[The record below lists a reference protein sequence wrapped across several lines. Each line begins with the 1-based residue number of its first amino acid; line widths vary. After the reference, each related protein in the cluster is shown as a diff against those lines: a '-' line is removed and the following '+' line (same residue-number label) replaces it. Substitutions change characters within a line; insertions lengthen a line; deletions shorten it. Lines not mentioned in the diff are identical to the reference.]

1 MTRSLT
7 CAAVMLALTT
17 ALLASNSSPQQRAM
31 TDATDAWTRGEY
43 IAALNG
49 YIKLLNDAGGEAF
62 HDAIALQ
69 TGELHRSI
77 ELTRDGRNP
86 RFSPDA
92 RHLSYETGLE
102 VSRRT
107 KIVRNDD
114 TLTPV
119 ADLSG
124 ISATFSPAGN
134 AVAYLKIVETPELL
148 AAVKV
153 VDAAP
158 LAGQNRNALIQ
169 ALTYQVLRSSAIV
182 IRDLATQQER
192 ELAAPGLMKTALT
205 YGADGRTLYFL
216 GGVEGD
222 AARNDI
228 YSIAEGGQPTRL
240 GDADGLKGTPIV
252 ADGAVLYAVSG
263 QNPFRPPQPPG
274 GGGRGGGA
282 GAPAQGRGPVI
293 GVIDLA
299 TNKTRAIE
307 GAAPTLS
314 ADSKSL
320 AYIGRSGA
328 DYQLLA
334 GPVLGQH
341 AVVKKTSERLDA
353 PALSPDGSRVAYQA
367 MARDDWEVFI
377 AQRDG
382 SNESRL
388 TRDNQHDVLPRF
400 IASDRLVVVVGE
412 ARHRRS
418 FLYNLGTGERVRLFH
433 NNTVRTIAP
442 EYQWAVSADGTRML
456 VGAERDGDT
465 VSPERGVY
473 LLRLDQKISKP
484 ELLKRLSDN
493 LASETALHASAKK
506 SFGAIA
512 ADVKNV
518 LDPVSVARIYGYEK
532 ALFDF
537 DSKHISRP
545 GNKRAAEYL
554 FEDVQVLRIRT

>member
-69 TGELHRSI
+69 TGELYRSI

-134 AVAYLKIVETPELL
+134 AVAYLKIVETPDLL

-240 GDADGLKGTPIV
+240 GDAEGLKGTPIV

-274 GGGRGGGA
+274 GGGRGGGGA

-307 GAAPTLS
+307 GAAP
-314 ADSKSL
+314 
-320 AYIGRSGA
+320 
-328 DYQLLA
+328 
-334 GPVLGQH
+334 
-341 AVVKKTSERLDA
+341 DA
-353 PALSPDGSRVAYQA
+353 
-367 MARDDWEVFI
+367 
-377 AQRDG
+377 
-382 SNESRL
+382 
-388 TRDNQHDVLPRF
+388 
-400 IASDRLVVVVGE
+400 
-412 ARHRRS
+412 
-418 FLYNLGTGERVRLFH
+418 
-433 NNTVRTIAP
+433 
-442 EYQWAVSADGTRML
+442 
-456 VGAERDGDT
+456 
-465 VSPERGVY
+465 
-473 LLRLDQKISKP
+473 LR
-484 ELLKRLSDN
+484 
-493 LASETALHASAKK
+493 
-506 SFGAIA
+506 
-512 ADVKNV
+512 
-518 LDPVSVARIYGYEK
+518 
-532 ALFDF
+532 
-537 DSKHISRP
+537 
-545 GNKRAAEYL
+545 
-554 FEDVQVLRIRT
+554 